1 MNRVFIELLNLSFS
15 ACFLILAVI
24 VMRAVLKRAPKW
36 FPCVLWAMVGIRLI
50 CPFSFESVTSVIP
63 SSEPIPVQIASM
75 EKPQVKSGIAYV
87 DQMINPVIE
96 NAAPKQESTVTV
108 RPDARNSG
116 GITMQDIV
124 FIATLVWIAGMVL
137 ISGYALISA
146 WRMRRKVAASI
157 CREKGIYICDDIE
170 TPFILGMF
178 RPKIYVPSSLDEK
191 TLPYVL
197 EHEKA
202 HLKRLDHL
210 WKPLGFLILSVYW
223 FNPLCWLSYILFSR
237 DIEMACDERVI
248 RRMEKA
254 HTAAYSQALLDCSIQ
269 KPVWVACPLAFGEV
283 GVRQRVKNVLHY
295 KKPTVAA
302 VALLMVS
309 CVAISGCFLTSP
321 KKDAG
326 NADKY
331 VVQIPENTKYVF
343 DGYSVKVEKV
353 NFNGSRL
360 HVEYTLNYDEKPN
373 MNATMG
379 FSVNAEAWG
388 IVGDKRIYYEMTPNG
403 DALAYGNIL
412 ERSEKGVRITYDATV
427 RAPVDQVFLYLRDS
441 VKNTE
446 YVYKIERP
454 EDAYVFSLE
463 PGKDFE
469 LLCADEKLIIERIV
483 GTGDHVS
490 ILYRYDFSDGEQGH
504 IYDFFSGFLF
514 KDGQEYKKMSEMFDS
529 TLFAKD
535 EALELYNDPDMS
547 PEEIRESGRNGARDS
562 FEVVYHFS
570 IEIEKEMDPH
580 DMEKIIRSGVKIDT
594 NCVI

>member
-1 MNRVFIELLNLSFS
+1 MSSVFIKLLNLSFS
-15 ACFLILAVI
+15 AGFLILAVI

-96 NAAPKQESTVTV
+96 NAAPTQKSTVTV

-210 WKPLGFLILSVYW
+210 WKPLGFLLLSVYW

-248 RRMEKA
+248 RRMEKPRA
-254 HTAAYSQALLDCSIQ
+254 AAYSQALLDCSIR
-269 KPVWVACPLAFGEV
+269 KSVWVAYPLAFGEV

-295 KKPTVAA
+295 KRPTVAA
-302 VALLMVS
+302 VALLMVT

-321 KKDAG
+321 KKDAV
-326 NADKY
+326 NEVVNTDKHA
-331 VVQIPENTKYVF
+331 VQVSKDAEYAF

-353 NFNGSRL
+353 NFSGSKL
-360 HVEYTLNYDEKPN
+360 HVEYTLKYDKDPD
-373 MNATMG
+373 MNTTMG
-379 FSVNAEAWG
+379 FSVYAEG
-388 IVGDKRIYYEMTPNG
+388 RGKF
-403 DALAYGNIL
+403 GN
-412 ERSEKGVRITYDATV
+412 KGVYGRLMPTSDIGTVLEKSKKSTLMSFDATCY
-427 RAPVDQVFLYLRDS
+427 APMEHISLYFKDS
-441 VKNTE
+441 KKNTE
-446 YVYKIERP
+446 YMYEIDKP
-454 EDAYVFSLE
+454 EDTYSFYLE

-469 LLCADEKLIIERIV
+469 FVCDDERLIILGIS
-483 GTGDHVS
+483 GTGDLVTVA
-490 ILYRYDFSDGEQGH
+490 YRYNVPEEEQGH
-504 IYDFFSGFLF
+504 LYAFFDGFLCKDGEGYKKLVDLVNSNHLIDQSMELYDNADMSIAEVKELYYRDPENACECVYDFEIGI
-514 KDGQEYKKMSEMFDS
+514 
-529 TLFAKD
+529 
-535 EALELYNDPDMS
+535 ND
-547 PEEIRESGRNGARDS
+547 
-562 FEVVYHFS
+562 
-570 IEIEKEMDPH
+570 MDPH
-580 DMEKIIRSGVKIDT
+580 EVERIIRSGVKVDT